1 MRPSAHRK
9 TYLIFGRRPHQTG
22 RFSIPWI
29 AIGLLLL
36 LWLAP
41 AIYGAA
47 PTFEN
52 RTPVGF
58 STQDST
64 TQSSFVLGNQV
75 TVRTDLNQAATPT
88 HPVYGHFHNIE
99 RSKQVESRDVDGLQ
113 TDLAVTADG
122 VVHMAWISQE
132 TVSPVTTPVYLV
144 RYARSEDKGKTFS
157 SPVSVSGT
165 LRYDLITINV
175 AGTTSGFSTLDIE
188 VDSRGNPRV
197 VYAMNHSADG
207 HTDNFAL
214 TSGDSDNIYFNY
226 SENGGASWLPGN
238 NSIVVN
244 DTLTVGS
251 RSTAFPRMAIDQRD
265 NIYIT
270 YVHGSTQG
278 TGTDEIMLAKV
289 DRETTPFSMVAIGS
303 TANSGS
309 GGGVR
314 ITPDLVTRQTGPDIA
329 VGTGDVLHVA
339 YFNDG
344 GDAIEHKTLLA
355 DSWKTV
361 GGTGW
366 NQDAVGAV
374 IDGFVD
380 EVAAAAIEEEA
391 HFFFPTVV
399 VDKQSSPDK
408 IYAVYKF
415 GDANFETVFF
425 NKYTYDNAIGAG
437 AGWSAA
443 AAAAVWSTATSPVY
457 EDNTNYNIELDW
469 TVSERV
475 AAVVDD
481 RLPSKGELHIA
492 FSAGFSFV
500 GGNAT
505 VNAGEHDIYY
515 GFYNG
520 TSWTLPEKV
529 ADDDSDAT
537 TEDGIAT
544 TDIFLG
550 SPVLAKAASDT
561 SVYLAFSGGSGE
573 GLGVQGISNVNHH
586 AYFKVLGRAV
596 TSEDKSVPVGA
607 YQYNLSYTP
616 VNPQNLSATIA
627 DNAVY
632 VHAADNADGSGL
644 GATGRRGTDGF
655 LAGDWESVGTSL
667 RDSDKFFEGKF
678 NEDTA
683 TTNEWGDDDD
693 KKGLLVKLN
702 VLGSDSSTNLQA
714 VTTSSATNAVASPAI
729 GGTVTVGTSP
739 SEVTFAV
746 AGDFFMLGAD
756 IDIVTSN
763 TSPSVSI
770 VQPDGVG
777 DEASTSYPIVYNL
790 SDVDDDISAL
800 GLLPSIYFSPDS
812 SLATVQDIRIF
823 GTLIADENDV
833 TSVFASGTND
843 LAEGRSESYTWDE
856 PSAALKAKLFAAITQ
871 VISGQYY
878 IYLVADDQ
886 KNPPV
891 FARSP
896 GALTIKHKP
905 IIVHVD
911 PATADT
917 VDTGVRSGEKAN
929 PYDLDFTVR
938 DFDLQGT
945 AEIQLFYS
953 SVSGLTSVSTIG
965 TFPSQKFTL
974 GKSVAGVRAIPITG
988 SDTLTSVATEFS
1000 WDITDSVAVRVGALV
1015 DSQTVVENAY
1025 FIYLVA
1031 SDSLNIAVGQS
1042 AAALT
1047 VKHSPSFT
1055 FYEPPK
1061 DTHRKINTGSQPIY
1075 SIQWQKGRGDQDFDN
1090 NATIDFYFT
1099 TDNPATINYEDV
1111 PDSLLKDADTRIVV
1125 KGLTE
1130 DAEGKSDMYAWDLR
1144 NPPNDVPRINRKI
1157 WLYAI
1162 ISDSNGNSNVTLG
1175 GALTMDHDPHIT
1187 LTSSNLGDYGA
1198 TDFKVD
1204 DVLRITWDD
1213 YMVDD
1218 GSGTDDAYIR
1228 LYASTNAG
1236 LTTLSALEG
1245 AIPGSAFLI
1254 NSDNGLLTGNITSI
1268 REDSLNF
1275 FDWNTRLFGS
1285 NVDYTIYAAINSDA
1299 TFSDETAA
1307 TTFSSSVTQLQVDA
1321 SAATTPHIS
1330 LSPTDQVVA
1339 VGDTVT
1345 MDVMVQHTSPINFVQ
1360 IVLDLNSTTSFSI
1373 VDQSSATGPQPFVD
1387 LNEVF
1392 AGTSPIENTFDSGTN
1407 KLRFSKSSFLGQV
1420 VGSTTQPARL
1430 ARFQL
1435 VPTGNLVAT
1444 PSLTF
1449 ATTEAGTVLGIEGK
1463 VDPLDTG
1470 ETLVLLDP
1478 QFKRV
1483 NRGTITATVELEGRT
1498 LGDNNFQTL
1507 LDVHLRQP
1515 GSTIDITDAIYF
1527 SANDDNTATADTVEV
1542 QTVLTTGAL
1551 SLNSVP
1557 PGRYV
1562 LTVKDTSHVSGR
1574 TDTFTVSN
1582 GQTVAVTLLGS
1593 DLRGDPTTALANTG
1607 RELVAG
1613 DASEDNEINE
1623 DDVNIIIAAWGTS
1636 TIAPSFHQADLN
1648 NDNQVGASDLTATTS
1663 NFGNSVGF
1671 GAPPVFKR
1679 AVPGANDGAGVALL
1693 PLFDVREPLWPGRE
1707 IELAVQARDL
1717 DDLAGYEFDLHF
1729 DPQAM
1734 RLVAGGASEGDI
1746 FAGNP
1751 NGAVFETRTDAD
1763 GKIEVIG
1770 ARYGKAWSATGQG
1783 ALARLRFEILRED
1796 ALASVRT
1803 GEGVLLSSNYQR
1815 EDLRWQGSLAQALL
1829 PIRPDLQQNFP
1840 NPFNPTTSIPFALP
1854 SRAQVRLSVFNVLGQ
1869 RVRTLLDGPVEAGY
1883 HRLAWDGR
1891 NDAGYQAGA
1900 GVYFYLLESE
1910 QYRQTRKMT
1919 LVK

>member
-1 MRPSAHRK
+1 VRPSAQSN
-9 TYLIFGRRPHQTG
+9 TYLIFGRRPGQTG
-22 RFSIPWI
+22 RFSV
-29 AIGLLLL
+29 LLLL

-41 AIYGAA
+41 AIYGAP

-58 STQDST
+58 SSQDST
-64 TQSSFVLGNQV
+64 TQQNFVLGSQV
-75 TVRTDLNQAATPT
+75 TVRADLNQAATPT

-99 RSKQVESRDVDGLQ
+99 QSKQVESTDVDGLQ
-113 TDLAVTADG
+113 TDLAVDADG
-122 VVHMAWISQE
+122 VIHMAWISQE
-132 TVSPVTTPVYLV
+132 TVSPVTTPIYYV
-144 RYARSEDKGKTFS
+144 RYARSGDKGKTFS
-157 SPVSVSGT
+157 SPASVSGA
-165 LRYDLITINV
+165 LRYDLITI
-175 AGTTSGFSTLDIE
+175 TTLDIE

-197 VYAMNHSADG
+197 VYAMNHSVDG
-207 HTDNFAL
+207 HTDNFSL

-238 NSIVVN
+238 NSIVIN

-265 NIYIT
+265 NIFIS
-270 YVHGSTQG
+270 YVRGSTQG
-278 TGTDEIMLAKV
+278 TGADDIMLAKV
-289 DRETTPFSMVAIGS
+289 DRETTPFTMVGIGS
-303 TANSGS
+303 TANTGS

-314 ITPDLVTRQTGPDIA
+314 ISPDAGRHTGPDIDM
-329 VGTGDVLHVA
+329 GTGDVLHIA
-339 YFNDG
+339 YFNDTG
-344 GDAIEHKTLLA
+344 NTVEHKTLLA

-366 NQDAVGAV
+366 NQDTDGAG
-374 IDGFVD
+374 IDDFTD
-380 EVAAAAIEEEA
+380 EVGAAAIEEEA

-415 GDANFETVFF
+415 GDASFETVFF
-425 NKYTYDNAIGAG
+425 NKYTYDNAIGAS
-437 AGWSAA
+437 AGWSKAS
-443 AAAAVWSTATSPVY
+443 AAAVWSTATSPVY
-457 EDNTNYNIELDW
+457 EDAANYNIDLDW
-469 TVSERV
+469 TVTGRV
-475 AAVVDD
+475 AAVVDE
-481 RLPSKGELHIA
+481 RLPDKGELHIA
-492 FSAGFSFV
+492 FSAGFSYV

-505 VNAGEHDIYY
+505 AGAGEHDIYY

-529 ADDDSDAT
+529 ADDDSDLA

-561 SVYLAFSGGSGE
+561 SVYLAFSGGTGE
-573 GLGVQGISNVNHH
+573 GLGVHGISNVNHH
-586 AYFKVLGRAV
+586 AYIKALGRAV
-596 TSEDKSVPVGA
+596 TSEDRSVPVGA
-607 YQYNLSYTP
+607 FQYDLSYTP
-616 VNPQNLSATIA
+616 INAQNLSTTIA
-627 DNAVY
+627 NNAIY

-644 GATGRRGTDGF
+644 GATGKRTSDGF

-667 RDSDKFFEGKF
+667 RDSDKFFEGKL

-714 VTTSSATNAVASPAI
+714 VKTSSATNAVASPAV
-729 GGTVTVGTSP
+729 GGTVTVATSP
-739 SEVTFAV
+739 SQVTFVV

-770 VQPDGVG
+770 SQPDGIG
-777 DEASTSYPIVYNL
+777 DEASTSYSIVYSL
-790 SDVDDDISAL
+790 TDVDDYMSRGD
-800 GLLPSIYFSPDS
+800 LLASLYFSPDS
-812 SLATVQDIRIF
+812 SLASVQDVRIF
-823 GTLIADENDV
+823 STLIADENDIS
-833 TSVFASGTND
+833 SVFASGTD
-843 LAEGRSESYTWDE
+843 DFIEGQNGSYTWDE

-871 VISGQYY
+871 AISGQYY

-911 PATADT
+911 PAAADT

-953 SVSGLTSVSTIG
+953 SVSGLNSVSTIG
-965 TFPSQKFTL
+965 TFPNQQFTL
-974 GKSVAGVRAIPITG
+974 GKSVSGVRAIPITG
-988 SDTLTSVATEFS
+988 TDTLTSIATEFS

-1015 DSQTVVENAY
+1015 DSQTVAENAY

-1042 AAALT
+1042 DAALT
-1047 VKHSPSFT
+1047 VKHSPAFT

-1099 TDNPATINYEDV
+1099 TDNPAAINYEAF
-1111 PDSLLKDADTRIVV
+1111 PDSLLKDSDTQIVV

-1130 DAEGKSDMYAWDLR
+1130 DAEGKSDMYTWDLR
-1144 NPPNDVPRINRKI
+1144 NPRNDVPRINRKV
-1157 WLYAI
+1157 WLYAV
-1162 ISDSNGNSNVTLG
+1162 ISDANGNSNVALG
-1175 GALTMDHDPHIT
+1175 GALTMDHEPRIT
-1187 LTSSNLGDYGA
+1187 LLSSKLDDYGS
-1198 TDFKVD
+1198 FQKN
-1204 DVLRITWDD
+1204 DVLRVAWDD
-1213 YMVDD
+1213 YLVDD

-1228 LYASTNAG
+1228 LYASTTSTF
-1236 LTTLSALEG
+1236 TTTQQLESDIG
-1245 AIPGSAFLI
+1245 ANGFLL
-1254 NSDNGLLTGNITSI
+1254 NSSNGLLTGTIASI
-1268 REDSLNF
+1268 REDSLDF
-1275 FDWNTRLFGS
+1275 FDWNTKLFGADGS
-1285 NVDYTIYAAINSDA
+1285 SYYVYAAINADP
-1299 TFSDETAA
+1299 TFSDGTN
-1307 TTFSSSVTQLQVDA
+1307 TVTLSRS
-1321 SAATTPHIS
+1321 SAALALSGTGSLPNIS

-1339 VGDTVT
+1339 VGDTIT
-1345 MDVMVQHTSPINFVQ
+1345 MDVMVQHSSPINLVQ
-1360 IVLDLNSTTSFSI
+1360 IVLDLSSSTSFSI
-1373 VDQSSATGPQPFVD
+1373 VDQSTATGPQPFVD

-1392 AGTSPIENTFDSGTN
+1392 SGTTPIENSFDSGSN
-1407 KLRFSKSSFLGQV
+1407 KLKFTKSSFLGQV

-1444 PSLTF
+1444 PSMTF
-1449 ATTEAGTVLGIEGK
+1449 ATGEAGTVLGVEGK
-1463 VDPLDTG
+1463 LDPFDSGEGLTLVDPSFT
-1470 ETLVLLDP
+1470 
-1478 QFKRV
+1478 RV
-1483 NRGTITATVELEGRT
+1483 ARGTVTATIELEGRT
-1498 LGDNNFQTL
+1498 LGDNNFQTF

-1515 GSTIDITDAIYF
+1515 GSTIDISDAIYK
-1527 SANDDNTATADTVEV
+1527 SANDGVTATSDTVEV
-1542 QTVLTTGAL
+1542 QSALTTGAL
-1551 SLNSVP
+1551 SLSSVP
-1557 PGRYV
+1557 PGRYI

-1574 TDTFTVSN
+1574 TDTFTVTN

-1593 DLRGDPTTALANTG
+1593 DLRGDPTSALANSG
-1607 RELVAG
+1607 RRLIAG

-1623 DDVNIIIAAWGTS
+1623 DDVNIIIAAWGT
-1636 TIAPSFHQADLN
+1636 TTTVPNFHQADLN

-1663 NFGNSVGF
+1663 NFGNSRGF
-1671 GAPPVFKR
+1671 GAPPVYKR
-1679 AVPGANDGAGVALL
+1679 AVVDANEGAAVEIL
-1693 PLFDVREPLWPGRE
+1693 PLFDVRQPLWAGRE
-1707 IELAVQARDL
+1707 IELAVQVRDL

-1734 RLVAGGASEGDI
+1734 RLIADGTNGGDI
-1746 FAGNP
+1746 FAANP
-1751 NGAVFETRTDAD
+1751 LGAVFETRTDAE

-1770 ARYGKAWSATGQG
+1770 ARYGKQWAAAGSG

-1796 ALASVRT
+1796 ALQSVRT
-1803 GEGVLLSSNYQR
+1803 GEGVLLSSTYAR

-1829 PIRPDLQQNFP
+1829 PIRPDLEQNFP

-1854 SRAQVRLSVFNVLGQ
+1854 SRAEVRLSVFNVLGQ
-1869 RVRTLLDGPVEAGY
+1869 RVRTLLNSQIEAGY

-1891 NDAGYQAGA
+1891 NDEGHQAGA
-1900 GVYFYLLESE
+1900 GVYFYLLESG
-1910 QYRQTRKMT
+1910 QFRQTRKMT

>member
-1 MRPSAHRK
+1 MV
-9 TYLIFGRRPHQTG
+9 FGRRSRYTG

-41 AIYGAA
+41 AVYGAA

-64 TQSSFVLGNQV
+64 TQENFVLGNQV
-75 TVRTDLNQAATPT
+75 TVRADLDQAATPT
-88 HPVYGHFHNIE
+88 YPVYGHFHNIE
-99 RSKQVESRDVDGLQ
+99 RSKQLESTDVDGLQ
-113 TDLAVTADG
+113 TDLAVDSDG
-122 VVHMAWISQE
+122 VIHMAWITQE
-132 TVSPVTTPVYLV
+132 TASPVTTPIYHV

-157 SPVSVSGT
+157 SPISVSGT

-175 AGTTSGFSTLDIE
+175 AGSTSGFSTLDLE
-188 VDSRGNPRV
+188 VDSRGNPRI
-197 VYAMNHSADG
+197 VYAFNQSADG
-207 HTDNFAL
+207 HTDKFSL

-226 SENGGASWLPGN
+226 SENGGASWLPGDD
-238 NSIVVN
+238 SIVVN

-251 RSTAFPRMAIDQRD
+251 RSTAFPRMVVDQRD
-265 NIYIT
+265 NIFIT
-270 YVHGSTQG
+270 YVRGSTQG
-278 TGTDEIMLAKV
+278 TGADDIMLSKV
-289 DRETTPFSMVAIGS
+289 DRETTPFTMVGIGS
-303 TANSGS
+303 TANTGS

-314 ITPDLVTRQTGPDIA
+314 LSPDAGRHTGPDIDI
-329 VGTGDVLHVA
+329 GTGDVLHIA
-339 YFNDG
+339 YFNDTG
-344 GDAIEHKTLLA
+344 NTVEHKTLLA

-366 NQDAVGAV
+366 NQDADGAG
-374 IDGFVD
+374 IDDFTD
-380 EVAAAAIEEEA
+380 EAVVAAIEEEA
-391 HFFFPTVV
+391 HFFFPTIV

-408 IYAVYKF
+408 IYALYKF

-425 NKYTYDNAIGAG
+425 NNYTYDNAIGAS
-437 AGWSAA
+437 AGWSKAS
-443 AAAAVWSTATSPVY
+443 AAAVWSTATSPIY
-457 EDNTNYNIELDW
+457 EDATNYNIDLDW
-469 TVSERV
+469 TVTGRV

-481 RLPSKGELHIA
+481 RLPDKGELHIA
-492 FSAGFSFV
+492 FSAGFSYV
-500 GGNAT
+500 GNNAIAG
-505 VNAGEHDIYY
+505 AGEHDIYY

-529 ADDDSDAT
+529 ADDDSDLA

-544 TDIFLG
+544 TDVFLG
-550 SPVLAKAASDT
+550 SPALAKASSDT
-561 SVYLAFSGGSGE
+561 SVYLAFSGGTGE
-573 GLGVQGISNVNHH
+573 GLGVNGISNVNHH
-586 AYFKVLGRAV
+586 AYLKVLGRAV
-596 TSEDKSVPVGA
+596 TSEDQSVPVGA
-607 YQYNLSYTP
+607 YQYDLSYTP
-616 VNPQNLSATIA
+616 VNPQNLSTTIA
-627 DNAVY
+627 NNAIY
-632 VHAADNADGSGL
+632 VHASDNSDGSGL
-644 GATGRRGTDGF
+644 GASGNRISDGF

-702 VLGSDSSTNLQA
+702 VLGSDSSTNLQV
-714 VTTSSATNAVASPAI
+714 VTTSSATNAVSSPSL
-729 GGTVTVGTSP
+729 GGTVTVGTDPTANS
-739 SEVTFAV
+739 AV
-746 AGDFFMLGAD
+746 FVAVGDFFMLGAD

-770 VQPDGVG
+770 EQPDGIG

-790 SDVDDDISAL
+790 SDVDDDISTS
-800 GLLPSIYFSPDS
+800 GLLPSIYFSADS
-812 SLATVQDIRIF
+812 SLTSVQDIRIF
-823 GTLIADENDV
+823 GTLIADQNDV
-833 TSVFASGTND
+833 SSVFASGTDD
-843 LAEGRSESYTWDE
+843 LIEGRSESYTWDE

-953 SVSGLTSVSTIG
+953 SVSGLSSVSTIG
-965 TFPSQKFTL
+965 TFPSQQFTL
-974 GKSVAGVRAIPITG
+974 GKSVSGVRAIPITG
-988 SDTLTSVATEFS
+988 TDTLTSVATEFS

-1015 DSQTVVENAY
+1015 DSQTVAENAY

-1042 AAALT
+1042 DAALT

-1099 TDNPATINYEDV
+1099 TDNPAAINYEDF
-1111 PDSLLKDADTRIVV
+1111 PDSLLKDADTQIVV

-1130 DAEGKSDMYAWDLR
+1130 DAEGKSDMYAWDLS
-1144 NPPNDVPRINRKI
+1144 NPPNDVPRINRKV
-1157 WLYAI
+1157 WLYAV
-1162 ISDSNGNSNVTLG
+1162 ISDSSGNSSVALG

-1187 LTSSNLGDYGA
+1187 LLSSKLDDYGS
-1198 TDFKVD
+1198 FQKN
-1204 DVLRITWDD
+1204 DVLRVAWDD
-1213 YMVDD
+1213 YLVDD

-1228 LYASTNAG
+1228 LYASTTSTF
-1236 LTTLSALEG
+1236 TTTQELEADIG
-1245 AIPGSAFLI
+1245 ATGFLL
-1254 NSDNGLLTGNITSI
+1254 NSSNGLLTGTISEI
-1268 REDSLNF
+1268 REDSLDF
-1275 FDWNTRLFGS
+1275 FDWNTKLFGADGS
-1285 NVDYTIYAAINSDA
+1285 NYYVYAAINADP
-1299 TFSDETAA
+1299 TFSDGTS
-1307 TTFSSSVTQLQVDA
+1307 TVTLSRS
-1321 SAATTPHIS
+1321 SAALSLSGTGTLPNIS
-1330 LSPTDQVVA
+1330 LNPTDQVVS

-1345 MDVMVQHTSPINFVQ
+1345 MDVMVQHSSPINLVQ
-1360 IVLDLNSTTSFSI
+1360 IVLDLSSSTSFSI
-1373 VDQSSATGPQPFVD
+1373 VDQSTESGPQPFID
-1387 LNEVF
+1387 LDEVF
-1392 AGTSPIENTFDSGTN
+1392 SGTTPIDNTFDTGTN
-1407 KLRFSKSSFLGQV
+1407 KLKFTKSSFLGQV

-1435 VPTGNLVAT
+1435 VPTGNLVASPT
-1444 PSLTF
+1444 MTF
-1449 ATTEAGTVLGIEGK
+1449 STGETGTVLGVEGK
-1463 VDPLDTG
+1463 LDPFDSGEGLTLVDPLFT
-1470 ETLVLLDP
+1470 
-1478 QFKRV
+1478 RV
-1483 NRGTITATVELEGRT
+1483 ARGTVTATVELEGRT
-1498 LGDNNFQTL
+1498 LGDSNFQTF

-1515 GSTIDITDAIYF
+1515 GSTIDISDAIF
-1527 SANDDNTATADTVEV
+1527 KSANDGVTATSDTIEV
-1542 QTVLTTGAL
+1542 QSALTTGAL
-1551 SLNSVP
+1551 SLSSVP

-1574 TDTFTVSN
+1574 TDTFTVTN

-1593 DLRGDPTTALANTG
+1593 DLRGDPTTALANSG
-1607 RELVAG
+1607 RRLIAG

-1623 DDVNIIIAAWGTS
+1623 DDVNIIIAAWGSS
-1636 TIAPSFHQADLN
+1636 TAAPSFHQADLN

-1663 NFGNSVGF
+1663 NFGNSRGF
-1671 GAPPVFKR
+1671 GAPPVYKR
-1679 AVPGANDGAGVALL
+1679 AVAEVNDRAAVEIL
-1693 PLFDVREPLWPGRE
+1693 PLFDVREPLWAGRE
-1707 IELAVQARDL
+1707 IEIAVQAHNL

-1734 RLVAGGASEGDI
+1734 RLVADGSKEGDV
-1746 FAGNP
+1746 FASNP
-1751 NGAVFETRTDAD
+1751 LGAVFEARTDAD
-1763 GKIEVIG
+1763 GKVEVIG
-1770 ARYGKAWSATGQG
+1770 ARYGKQWSAAGSG
-1783 ALARLRFEILRED
+1783 ALARLRFEILHED
-1796 ALASVRT
+1796 ALQSVRT
-1803 GEGVLLSSNYQR
+1803 GEGVLLSSAYER

-1829 PIRPDLQQNFP
+1829 PLRPDLQQNFP
-1840 NPFNPTTSIPFALP
+1840 NPFNPSTSIPFALP
-1854 SRAQVRLSVFNVLGQ
+1854 SRAEVRLSVFNVLGQ
-1869 RVRTLLDGPVEAGY
+1869 RIRTLLNGQIEAGY

-1891 NDAGYQAGA
+1891 NDAGRQAGA
-1900 GVYFYLLESE
+1900 GVYFYLLESG
-1910 QYRQTRKMT
+1910 QFRQTRKMT